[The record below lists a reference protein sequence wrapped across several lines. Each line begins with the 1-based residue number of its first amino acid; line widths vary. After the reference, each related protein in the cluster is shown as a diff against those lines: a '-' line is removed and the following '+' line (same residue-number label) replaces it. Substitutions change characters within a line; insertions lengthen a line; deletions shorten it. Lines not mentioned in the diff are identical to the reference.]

1 MKNVILKTCYI
12 ANVLLVMLIILL
24 PVTTLFEIGGLRD
37 FITSNIGLYI
47 RSILSVLTVILWIY
61 CIYVWAKFD
70 KNMLRFVLILFLTA
84 FYLIF
89 YFRRVLKEG
98 WI

>member
-12 ANVLLVMLIILL
+12 ANILLVALIILL
-24 PVTTLFEIGGLRD
+24 PVASFLEINSLLDFMTTNTGL
-37 FITSNIGLYI
+37 SI
-47 RSILSVLTVILWIY
+47 RSVLSVLTAILWIY
-61 CIYVWAKFD
+61 CIYLWAKFD
-70 KNMLRFVLILFLTA
+70 KNMVRFVLILFLTA

-89 YFRRVLKEG
+89 YFKRALKEG